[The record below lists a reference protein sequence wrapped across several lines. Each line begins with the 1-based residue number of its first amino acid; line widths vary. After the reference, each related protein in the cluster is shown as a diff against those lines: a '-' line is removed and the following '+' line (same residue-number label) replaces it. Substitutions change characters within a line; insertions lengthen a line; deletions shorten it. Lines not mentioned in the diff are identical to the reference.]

1 MKRRMWIFGVA
12 ASATV
17 LAASAFA
24 QVADDAKKVFAESAQ
39 AMSKVEAMSY
49 KVRKYGTGILK
60 DIIDMDGT
68 VKFWRQPGKPAMV
81 KVEGRIKQPG
91 QQDNHAVEGD
101 TVLAVARDCDAEEGG
116 EEDGESAPVSEDD
129 GIPVNLL
136 IAKQRNGPTGDV
148 SLVFLK
154 NLTRFEDMS
163 PVHDVD
169 VSG

>member
-68 VKFWRQPGKPAMV
+68 VKFINENMDPTQFKY
-81 KVEGRIKQPG
+81 
-91 QQDNHAVEGD
+91 
-101 TVLAVARDCDAEEGG
+101 LASKAEKG
-116 EEDGESAPVSEDD
+116 
-129 GIPVNLL
+129 PVN
-136 IAKQRNGPTGDV
+136 D
-148 SLVFLK
+148 F
-154 NLTRFEDMS
+154 
-163 PVHDVD
+163 
-169 VSG
+169 